1 MSHPRAFAPFSNA
14 LVADTSADFSRRPPD
29 FTIDDPPFNGQHHPS
44 RREKLRAIGISL
56 QEHAEWRHLRQ
67 NLLPA
72 DRPVT
77 RRGVV
82 APPPSP
88 PSTALDVESPLLG
101 AARGDAA

>member
-14 LVADTSADFSRRPPD
+14 LVTDASADFRRPPD
-29 FTIDDPPFNGQHHPS
+29 FTIDPPFNKQYHPS

-88 PSTALDVESPLLG
+88 PSTASDVESPLLG